1 MVSSQVDSDFVL
13 HHGYVSRIIILAK
26 FNYKNNSGI
35 PFLFDIISSAVEY
48 ENGRD
53 KTFYERLC
61 LDIMNLFSVSFK
73 NLVQILNKFLF
84 VFFQGVFIFLVICCK
99 SKMVKKV
106 RTHLS
111 PTRQSSYITQQTQVC
126 NHDF

>member
-13 HHGYVSRIIILAK
+13 HHGYESIFIILAD

-61 LDIMNLFSVSFK
+61 LDIMNLFSVSFR
-73 NLVQILNKFLF
+73 NLVQILNK
-84 VFFQGVFIFLVICCK
+84 
-99 SKMVKKV
+99 S
-106 RTHLS
+106 
-111 PTRQSSYITQQTQVC
+111 
-126 NHDF
+126 